1 VQLLQVLRSDICTAS
16 QAERT
21 MYEEKAIADIACAL
35 KVAEKHL
42 KSQTFFVGERL
53 TVADISYF
61 AVIGAIIDLSVM
73 DIQSLF
79 PALFRSYMTVGSN
92 KIVSGVVGKPSA
104 SQLAVP
110 LNAQHGTAGSSKIDA
125 GNFPGKWQRNRT
137 RVKELL
143 QKDTLMI
150 GKVHTRTDSNADV
163 SIEEM
168 CRVCNCYVAMHR
180 AVMLFYSC
188 YPNCIN
194 TCSY

>member
-1 VQLLQVLRSDICTAS
+1 MLRSDICTAA

-53 TVADISYF
+53 TVADITYF
-61 AVIGAIIDLSVM
+61 AVIGAIIDLSVL
-73 DIQSLF
+73 DIQSVY
-79 PALFRSYMTVGSN
+79 PALFRSYMTVGSH
-92 KIVSGVVGKPSA
+92 KIVSSIVGKLSA
-104 SQLAVP
+104 SSQLAIP
-110 LNAQHGTAGSSKIDA
+110 QNMQQARTESSKIDA

-150 GKVHTRTDSNADV
+150 GKVR
-163 SIEEM
+163 
-168 CRVCNCYVAMHR
+168 
-180 AVMLFYSC
+180 LFC
-188 YPNCIN
+188 LQ
-194 TCSY
+194 

>member
-1 VQLLQVLRSDICTAS
+1 MLRSDICTAT

-35 KVAEKHL
+35 RVAEKHL

-61 AVIGAIIDLSVM
+61 AVIGAIIDLAVL
-73 DIQSLF
+73 DIQSMF
-79 PALFRSYMTVGSN
+79 PALFRNYMTVGSN
-92 KIVSGVVGKPSA
+92 KIVSSVVGKLPA
-104 SQLAVP
+104 PILAISQ
-110 LNAQHGTAGSSKIDA
+110 NAQQTRPESSKIDA

-150 GKVHTRTDSNADV
+150 GKVR
-163 SIEEM
+163 
-168 CRVCNCYVAMHR
+168 
-180 AVMLFYSC
+180 LL
-188 YPNCIN
+188 
-194 TCSY
+194 

>member
-1 VQLLQVLRSDICTAS
+1 MQLLQVLRSDICTAA

-53 TVADISYF
+53 TVADITYF
-61 AVIGAIIDLSVM
+61 AVIGAIIDLNVL
-73 DIQSLF
+73 DIQSVF
-79 PALFRSYMTVGSN
+79 PALFRSYMTVGSH
-92 KIVSGVVGKPSA
+92 KIVSSIVGKLSA
-104 SQLAVP
+104 SQLAIPQNV
-110 LNAQHGTAGSSKIDA
+110 QQGRSESSKIDA

-150 GKVHTRTDSNADV
+150 GKVR
-163 SIEEM
+163 
-168 CRVCNCYVAMHR
+168 
-180 AVMLFYSC
+180 LFC
-188 YPNCIN
+188 LQ
-194 TCSY
+194 

>member
-1 VQLLQVLRSDICTAS
+1 
-16 QAERT
+16 

-61 AVIGAIIDLSVM
+61 AVMGAIIDLGVM

-92 KIVSGVVGKPSA
+92 KIVSSVVGKPSA

-110 LNAQHGTAGSSKIDA
+110 LHAPQGAAGSSKIDA

-150 GKVHTRTDSNADV
+150 GKVHTSADSHADV
-163 SIEEM
+163 SVE
-168 CRVCNCYVAMHR
+168 
-180 AVMLFYSC
+180 
-188 YPNCIN
+188 
-194 TCSY
+194 